1 MKALSMVDL
10 FTILF
15 IVILIYSFTHFR
27 PNWPRGPRGRFP
39 W

>member
-10 FTILF
+10 FVILF
-15 IVILIYSFTHFR
+15 IVILIYSFTNLR

-39 W
+39 F